1 MLRISLGNMPPLSS
15 ANLRAFCSQKLE
27 FADESYCFRL
37 PMTYVPAY
45 LGNVSNLSRM
55 HSAGHDSTS
64 TLNDASIQEV
74 IDVQSMPVKSR
85 SSGLW
90 DIEVQI

>member
-1 MLRISLGNMPPLSS
+1 MPPLSS

-27 FADESYCFRL
+27 LADLSYCFRL

-45 LGNVSNLSRM
+45 LGNVSINNFPSM
-55 HSAGHDSTS
+55 HSAGDDIP

-74 IDVQSMPVKSR
+74 IDVQSMPVKMR

>member
-1 MLRISLGNMPPLSS
+1 MPPLSS
-15 ANLRAFCSQKLE
+15 ANLRAFCNQKLE
-27 FADESYCFRL
+27 LADESYCYRL

-45 LGNVSNLSRM
+45 LGNVSNQLSM
-55 HSAGHDSTS
+55 QGENSESP

-74 IDVQSMPVKSR
+74 LDVESMPVKTR